1 MLLFVF
7 WYCHKRGRDVRL
19 EKERELTEH
28 EVEQLDQEYRA
39 AHPDK
44 VLTTTADP
52 GASAEEV
59 RAGIDE
65 AEEAKKAATE
75 TEDEAAATPQDM
87 GAKPEMTPNAAEK
100 V

>member
-7 WYCHKRGRDVRL
+7 WYCHKRGRQIRL
-19 EKERELTEH
+19 EKERDLTEH
-28 EVEQLDQEYRA
+28 EVEQLDEEYRA

-52 GASAEEV
+52 GASAEDV
-59 RAGIDE
+59 KAGI
-65 AEEAKKAATE
+65 EEAQEAKNAATE
-75 TEDEAAATPQDM
+75 TKDEAAATPPDTS
-87 GAKPEMTPNAAEK
+87 AKPGTTTNTAET